1 MTRRAAEWRPPLTV
15 FQRDALIWKPV
26 FPEAPVHDSL
36 SIDEALRS
44 LEAAIELLEETL
56 DRRLDRTGAVSDL
69 EGELHRVG
77 ADRSRLAQ
85 SLDTAEARS
94 ARLAEV
100 NAEVSRGLVEAMES
114 IRDVLS
120 RQGA

>member
-1 MTRRAAEWRPPLTV
+1 M
-15 FQRDALIWKPV
+15 
-26 FPEAPVHDSL
+26 HDSL

-114 IRDVLS
+114 IRDVLA

>member
-1 MTRRAAEWRPPLTV
+1 MTPPPPEWRPPLTA
-15 FQRDALIWKPV
+15 FGEDALIGKDV
-26 FPEAPVHDSL
+26 FPEARMQESL
-36 SIDEALRS
+36 SIDEALRR

-56 DRRLDRTGAVSDL
+56 ERRLDRTRAAGDA
-69 EGELHRVG
+69 EGELHRLG

-85 SLDTAEARS
+85 SLDAAEARS
-94 ARLAEV
+94 AHLSEI

-114 IRDVLS
+114 IRDVLA